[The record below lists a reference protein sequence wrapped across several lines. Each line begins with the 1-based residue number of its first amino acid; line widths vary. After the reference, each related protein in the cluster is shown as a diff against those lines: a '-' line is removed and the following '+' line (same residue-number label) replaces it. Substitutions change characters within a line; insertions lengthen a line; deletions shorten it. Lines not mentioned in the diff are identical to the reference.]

1 MPAKRTKKKHLQPH
15 PPKRYESQVVAL
27 VRPEVKEEINQLA
40 YERETSIG
48 SIVREAL
55 RLGLEQM
62 RQ

>member
-1 MPAKRTKKKHLQPH
+1 MARTKKRTPPT

-27 VRPEVKEEINQLA
+27 VRADVKAEINRLA
-40 YERETSIG
+40 VERETSIG

-62 RQ
+62 RD